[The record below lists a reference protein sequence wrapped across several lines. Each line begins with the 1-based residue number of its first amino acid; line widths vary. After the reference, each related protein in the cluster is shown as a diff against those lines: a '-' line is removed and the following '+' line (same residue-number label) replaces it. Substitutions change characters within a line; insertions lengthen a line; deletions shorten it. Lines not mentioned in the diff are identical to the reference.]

1 MSAARDGLGG
11 DGAGGLAVGV
21 DVGGTKVHGVL
32 LDGDAVLG
40 SVRLPSQRG
49 PEGVVA
55 TVVEAVE
62 RLCAEAGVAPA
73 ALEGVGIG
81 VPGLVDP
88 ATGSVAHAVNLGLH
102 DDVVLGP
109 EVERRLGAGPVRVEN
124 DLNVAALGAA
134 RLLGLHGDLAYLA
147 LGTGVAAG
155 LVLDGRLRR
164 GHTGAAGEVGH
175 LPYVADGPECACGQ
189 RGCLELYASGSALGA
204 AFAALRAV
212 PEGVPDDARA
222 GLVLAGA
229 APHDVVPEGDGG
241 PRPLDSDLPTG
252 ASSPSARVFRAAQDG
267 DPGAARALDAFG
279 DAVAAAVRHVVL
291 GCDVEHVVLGGGV
304 AEIGAPL
311 LALVAEA
318 LERQAGT
325 SGFLRRLRMAD
336 RLVLA
341 PHGALVAPVGAALAV
356 RERPHRPTEVAP
368 WRS

>member
-32 LDGDAVLG
+32 LDGDTVVG
-40 SVRLPSQRG
+40 SVRLPARRG
-49 PEGVVA
+49 PEGVVG

-62 RLCAEAGVAPA
+62 RLCVDAGVVPGELA
-73 ALEGVGIG
+73 GVGVG

-88 ATGSVAHAVNLGLH
+88 ATGSVVHAVNLGLH

-109 EVERRLGAGPVRVEN
+109 EVERRLGAGPVQVEN

-134 RLLGLHGDLAYLA
+134 RLLGLGGDLAYLA

-164 GHTGAAGEVGH
+164 GYAGAAGEVGH
-175 LPYVADGPECACGQ
+175 LPYVPDGPVCACGQ

-204 AFAALRAV
+204 AFAGR
-212 PEGVPDDARA
+212 ARA
-222 GLVLAGA
+222 LGVGDAGDGA
-229 APHDVVPEGDGG
+229 ATSNGDG
-241 PRPLDSDLPTG
+241 RA
-252 ASSPSARVFRAAQDG
+252 ASSPAARAFRAAQEG
-267 DPGAARALDAFG
+267 DPAAVRTIEAFG

-304 AEIGAPL
+304 AEVGAPL
-311 LALVAEA
+311 LVLVTEA

>member
-1 MSAARDGLGG
+1 MSAAPDGPGRG
-11 DGAGGLAVGV
+11 TGAEGGLTAGV

-32 LDGDAVLG
+32 LAGEAVVG
-40 SVRLPSQRG
+40 SVRLPSRPG
-49 PEGVVA
+49 PDAVVA

-62 RLCAEAGVAPA
+62 RLCADAGVTVH
-73 ALEGVGIG
+73 ALDGVGVG

-88 ATGSVAHAVNLGLH
+88 VTGSVAHAVNLGLH

-109 EVERRLGAGPVRVEN
+109 EVERRLGVARVQVEN
-124 DLNVAALGAA
+124 DLNVAALGAS
-134 RLLGLHGDLAYLA
+134 RLLGLDGDLAYLA

-164 GHTGAAGEVGH
+164 GHAGAAGEVGH
-175 LPYVADGPECACGQ
+175 LPYVADGPVCACGQ

-204 AFAALRAV
+204 AWV
-212 PEGVPDDARA
+212 PGP
-222 GLVLAGA
+222 GA
-229 APHDVVPEGDGG
+229 
-241 PRPLDSDLPTG
+241 PRPGGRAAGS
-252 ASSPSARVFRAAQDG
+252 ASARVFRAAQDG
-267 DPGAARALDAFG
+267 DEAAVRALDAFG

-311 LALVAEA
+311 LELVSVS
-318 LERQAGT
+318 LERQARP

-341 PHGALVAPVGAALAV
+341 PTGALVAPVGAALAV